1 VDDKDVVVLKEG
13 NFSEFVEQ
21 NQFVMV
27 EFYAPWVSNC
37 VFLRRRGSQAL
48 YGAEEQLSVL
58 NCAIIEV
65 LREKN
70 LG

>member
-1 VDDKDVVVLKEG
+1 
-13 NFSEFVEQ
+13 
-21 NQFVMV
+21 V
-27 EFYAPWVSNC
+27 EFYAPWIFDC
-37 VFLRRRGSQAL
+37 VFLRQRGSQAL

-70 LG
+70 FGSGDEESVMRNL

>member
-27 EFYAPWVSNC
+27 EFYVP
-37 VFLRRRGSQAL
+37 
-48 YGAEEQLSVL
+48 
-58 NCAIIEV
+58 
-65 LREKN
+65 
-70 LG
+70 